1 MDRSPT
7 HNPTLLHGRAAL
19 LQWKQSHGQDG
30 QSYMALIPLFFISA
44 FVIYFLLEIT
54 LIPLLTASRWVM
66 LFGAGGFLLLYL
78 FREKMHLDLTDG
90 LILSIFGIAPLLMA
104 GVLTVNYFFSIP
116 YEETYSIRGFD
127 NHGSSVEIHLSQ
139 EAYED
144 FYRIRNFHPS
154 DVQRSRSITYYF
166 GDGAL
171 GWQVVKGNSWILDD
185 DR

>member
-1 MDRSPT
+1 MDRSPAHIRT
-7 HNPTLLHGRAAL
+7 SSPRPTAL
-19 LQWKQSHGQDG
+19 PHWKQSQGQDG
-30 QSYMALIPLFFISA
+30 QSYLALIPLFFISA

-54 LIPLLTASRWVM
+54 LIPLLVASRWVM
-66 LFGAGGFLLLYL
+66 LFGAVGFLVLYL

-104 GVLTVNYFFSIP
+104 GVLTVNYYFSTP
-116 YEETYSIRGFD
+116 YEETYSIRGFND
-127 NHGSSVEIHLSQ
+127 HGTSVEIYLSQ

-154 DVQRSRSITYYF
+154 DVQRSQTITYYF

-171 GWQVVKGNSWILDD
+171 GWQVVKGNSWILED
-185 DR
+185 